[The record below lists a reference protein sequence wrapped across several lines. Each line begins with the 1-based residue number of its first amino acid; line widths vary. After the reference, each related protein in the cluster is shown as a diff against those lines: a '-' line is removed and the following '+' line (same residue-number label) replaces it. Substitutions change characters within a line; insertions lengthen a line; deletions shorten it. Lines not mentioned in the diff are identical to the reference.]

1 MLRTGLYVR
10 SGNLDVRLFGESA
23 DVRCDMWE
31 YEILHKETG
40 ERNIIFGYSWSDA
53 MRRSKL
59 NGNDYICLI
68 AEYVD

>member
-1 MLRTGLYVR
+1 
-10 SGNLDVRLFGESA
+10 
-23 DVRCDMWE
+23 MWK

-59 NGNDYICLI
+59 NGDDYICLV